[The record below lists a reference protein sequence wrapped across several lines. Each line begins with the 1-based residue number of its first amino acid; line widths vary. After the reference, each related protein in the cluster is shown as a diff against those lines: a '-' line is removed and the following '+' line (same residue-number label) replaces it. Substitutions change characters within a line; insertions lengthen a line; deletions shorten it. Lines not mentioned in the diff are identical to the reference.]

1 MARRKFLKIQDQQ
14 ELFGVP
20 TDEDSLIRHYT
31 LSPSDRLEI
40 EVRRRKHNQLGF
52 AVQLCMMRHP
62 GRALMV
68 HEIPPRAMLN
78 YIAEQ
83 LDADPESFRS
93 YARREETRREHIA
106 HLLSYFG
113 KRTATAQD
121 RRAALLSA
129 VETATA
135 TDKGHSIAQA
145 IVTTLRERKVLLP
158 APDTI
163 ERIGFAGRVI
173 ARRRVASAQMV

>member
-106 HLLSYFG
+106 HLLSYLG
-113 KRTATAQD
+113 
-121 RRAALLSA
+121 S
-129 VETATA
+129 
-135 TDKGHSIAQA
+135 
-145 IVTTLRERKVLLP
+145 
-158 APDTI
+158 
-163 ERIGFAGRVI
+163 FAGGGEILR
-173 ARRRVASAQMV
+173 

>member
-106 HLLSYFG
+106 HLLSYLENEQQQHRTG
-113 KRTATAQD
+113 APPYYPPSKRRPQRT
-121 RRAALLSA
+121 RAILLPKLLSPRC
-129 VETATA
+129 
-135 TDKGHSIAQA
+135 GS
-145 IVTTLRERKVLLP
+145 
-158 APDTI
+158 
-163 ERIGFAGRVI
+163 GRCYFPHLT
-173 ARRRVASAQMV
+173 Q